1 MCALYQ
7 VERLLPHPHD
17 RHYRNLCQAIR
28 LANERAAVL
37 QKGDY
42 RTGEFVWAKLEGFP
56 WWPAEI
62 AQTSP
67 LTPARPGQRLVS
79 LFVIKEASWFDI
91 NDLKPFDREDKE
103 AMAVGRHDTVL
114 IKAIGIMKAEHD
126 AKKEAG
132 TLRVYTPGAEEGT
145 DTGLC
150 ADADVP
156 ITVGELND
164 EQAF

>member
-1 MCALYQ
+1 MDSGWKTATLF
-7 VERLLPHPHD
+7 
-17 RHYRNLCQAIR
+17 IW
-28 LANERAAVL
+28 
-37 QKGDY
+37 
-42 RTGEFVWAKLEGFP
+42 T
-56 WWPAEI
+56 
-62 AQTSP
+62 
-67 LTPARPGQRLVS
+67 RPS
-79 LFVIKEASWFDI
+79 CS
-91 NDLKPFDREDKE
+91 
-103 AMAVGRHDTVL
+103 AVGRHDTVL